1 MKLEN
6 KPKRN
11 KKMKRLSII
20 PVCILA
26 LASCTQ
32 GNKSTDETLRERDSL
47 MQILNQKDEELND
60 LMTSIN
66 EVQEGFQRINEAE
79 GRITVA
85 NGNLESNSS
94 REVIR
99 ENIEYIQNA
108 MQQNRD
114 LIAQLQQKLKTS
126 SFNAQ
131 ALQKTIENLQAQLD
145 RQNQRIQ
152 ELEANLAE
160 KDIVIAQQGDQID
173 NLNENV
179 NSLTEENKQKA
190 QTVAAQDKE
199 LNKAWFVF
207 GTKVELKEQKIL
219 KNGDVLKSSDFNK
232 NYFTE
237 VDIRTMKEIKLY
249 SKKATLLTN
258 HPAGTYT
265 LEKDSKGEYVLRITN
280 AQKFW
285 SVSKFLVIQVK

>member
-1 MKLEN
+1 
-6 KPKRN
+6 
-11 KKMKRLSII
+11 MKRLSII

>member
-1 MKLEN
+1 
-6 KPKRN
+6 
-11 KKMKRLSII
+11 MKRLSII

-145 RQNQRIQ
+145 QQNQRIQ

-207 GTKVELKEQKIL
+207 GTKAELKEQKIL